1 MTDTATLSDIATGRP
16 VETALLEKASADC
29 PYFAAPLL
37 ASLRAETDPEAR
49 RRLKMKL
56 AALVGNRKVLAV
68 LFGEEPEEFLAFY
81 PDEIRPSLSTD
92 DTISSFLERYGDTT
106 ESQAEGDVIPIEA
119 PAMDY
124 AAAFLADD
132 PADYS
137 PSPSDATS
145 AALDAFLAE
154 RPAPMPRQ
162 TPAEAPR
169 PAPAPAREAPR
180 PVREASGEHTPDSR
194 PAPAKAPETPAL
206 TESFA
211 QIMIK
216 NHNYGKAL
224 EIIEAMRLNNPEK
237 SIYFADQIR
246 FLRKLIAIESKKQ
259 QNK

>member
-1 MTDTATLSDIATGRP
+1 MTDTSTLSDIATGRP

-106 ESQAEGDVIPIEA
+106 ESQTEGDVIPIEA

-169 PAPAPAREAPR
+169 PAPVPAREAPR
-180 PVREASGEHTPDSR
+180 PVREVSGEHTPESR

>member
-1 MTDTATLSDIATGRP
+1 MTDTSTLSDIATGRP

-124 AAAFLADD
+124 AAATLSGAAEMYLSTHTHPGALKD
-132 PADYS
+132 AVCS
-137 PSPSDATS
+137 PGGSTIAGIRVLEQRGFRS
-145 AALDAFLAE
+145 AAMDCVTAAYE
-154 RPAPMPRQ
+154 
-162 TPAEAPR
+162 
-169 PAPAPAREAPR
+169 
-180 PVREASGEHTPDSR
+180 
-194 PAPAKAPETPAL
+194 
-206 TESFA
+206 
-211 QIMIK
+211 K
-216 NHNYGKAL
+216 NKELGK
-224 EIIEAMRLNNPEK
+224 
-237 SIYFADQIR
+237 S
-246 FLRKLIAIESKKQ
+246 
-259 QNK
+259 